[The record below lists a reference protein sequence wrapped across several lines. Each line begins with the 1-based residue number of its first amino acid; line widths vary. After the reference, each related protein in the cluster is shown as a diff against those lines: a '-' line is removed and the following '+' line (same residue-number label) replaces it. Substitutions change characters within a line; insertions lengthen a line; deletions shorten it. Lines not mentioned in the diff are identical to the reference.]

1 MTIELTIHL
10 TMQGRTKPVKMKQDY
25 HGNLDELLVGSKII
39 VNAIT
44 WNKFDEEVAVKL
56 SCDITQV
63 EDDNIYVQ
71 VDENGEKDYK
81 NARESGQEVEIIDFE
96 EYRKN
101 KCR

>member
-1 MTIELTIHL
+1 MAIELTIHL
-10 TMQGRTKPVKMKQDY
+10 TMQGRRKPVKMKQDY
-25 HGNLDELLVGSKII
+25 HGNLDELSVGSKIM
-39 VNAIT
+39 VYAVT
-44 WNKFDEEVAVKL
+44 MNKFFEEVSVTL
-56 SCDITQV
+56 SCDITKV

-81 NARESGQEVEIIDFE
+81 DARESGQEVEIINFD